1 MINSFA
7 YLAWHRATPADP
19 WRVVTH
25 GPSAAGESSVNGLVA
40 HSHNSMNSWPADPY
54 FGRRPGA
61 SGDSGGAAHILAKM
75 SSRIASTTTATIAPL
90 ITVHVTAKE

>member
-1 MINSFA
+1 
-7 YLAWHRATPADP
+7 
-19 WRVVTH
+19 
-25 GPSAAGESSVNGLVA
+25 
-40 HSHNSMNSWPADPY
+40 MNSWPADPY

-90 ITVHVTAKE
+90 TTVHVTAKE